1 MPLWPLPTKIQ
12 RNLLSICDNFY
23 GTLRKKNKKKFAK
36 KLFFVG
42 KEIGIVIFM
51 KVSRQRIE

>member
-1 MPLWPLPTKIQ
+1 MPPWPLPTKIQ

-42 KEIGIVIFM
+42 KEIGIDTFKI
-51 KVSRQRIE
+51 R